1 MTLLK
6 QFLSNFSNS
15 IFEGSYVEKSQCIFI
30 LITLAGALLAIL
42 LALTLLIVP
51 DRFFAMNR
59 EGYQELREIAS
70 LCSLYS
76 LILYM
81 AGNFIKQGN
90 NRWYAHLCLYS
101 YAMVNAL
108 ILLYIGAYSIG
119 TGIALAGAP
128 LIGLII
134 FDKRLTFSSLFIGL
148 VILAGFTL
156 LVQLEIINYS
166 PIIIDHKTPN
176 KDPVWLITMFTF
188 VIGHLALLIAIGD
201 VSIKRWKQR
210 EAEVTYLSATD
221 PLTQLAN
228 RRTLM
233 KEYKREYLKG
243 MRTEQPLSIF
253 LVDLD
258 HFKQVND
265 TYGHL
270 SGDIALKSAAKTL
283 KATVRETDVVG
294 RYGGEEFLAIL
305 PNTGSQAAV
314 QIADRF
320 RRALQAL
327 LIELPDQQRLQ
338 LTASIGLNTR
348 IPESLEDLD
357 HFLAETDAALYLAKE
372 NGRNQVSIVKEE
384 GDLPSSS
391 LERS

>member
-6 QFLSNFSNS
+6 QFLSNLSNS

-51 DRFFAMNR
+51 DRLFVMNR

-81 AGNFIKQGN
+81 LGNFIKQED

-101 YAMVNAL
+101 YVMVNAL

-134 FDKRLTFSSLFIGL
+134 FDKRLTFSSLFVGL

-156 LVQLEIINYS
+156 LVQLKIIDYS
-166 PIIIDHKTPN
+166 PITIDHKAPYQ
-176 KDPVWLITMFTF
+176 DPVWLILMFTF

-201 VSIKRWKQR
+201 VSIKRWKKR
-210 EAEVTYLSATD
+210 EAEVTYLSAID

-233 KEYKREYLKG
+233 EEYKREYLKG

-270 SGDIALKSAAKTL
+270 SGDIALKSAAATL
-283 KATVRETDVVG
+283 KAAVRETDVVG

-305 PNTGSQAAV
+305 PNTDSQAAI

-327 LIELPDQQRLQ
+327 LIELPDHQRLQ

-348 IPESLEDLD
+348 PPTGLEDLD
-357 HFLAETDAALYLAKE
+357 HFLAETDEALYLAKQ
-372 NGRNQVSIVKEE
+372 NGRNQVFVAKQEQVQSG
-384 GDLPSSS
+384 GD
-391 LERS
+391 